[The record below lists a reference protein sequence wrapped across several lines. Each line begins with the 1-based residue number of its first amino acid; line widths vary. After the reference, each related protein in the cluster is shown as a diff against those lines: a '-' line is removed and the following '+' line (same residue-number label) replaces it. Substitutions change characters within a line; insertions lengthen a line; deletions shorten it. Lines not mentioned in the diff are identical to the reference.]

1 MFIEQIAAPKVDGLV
16 HVCDSKCMAGGV
28 SFLYL
33 KCSICGAA
41 DFTSFFPELLPSYEY
56 EFESNVI
63 DYEFKKKYQEI
74 TSDYRTDKEV
84 EIENKSL
91 WQKIKGM
98 FK

>member
-41 DFTSFFPELLPSYEY
+41 DFGSFPKFSYPDEVGFNVFDD
-56 EFESNVI
+56 EFTQ
-63 DYEFKKKYQEI
+63 KYQAI
-74 TSDYRTDKEV
+74 TGDYRTDEEV
-84 EIENKSL
+84 EAENKSL
-91 WQKIKGM
+91 WQKIKEM